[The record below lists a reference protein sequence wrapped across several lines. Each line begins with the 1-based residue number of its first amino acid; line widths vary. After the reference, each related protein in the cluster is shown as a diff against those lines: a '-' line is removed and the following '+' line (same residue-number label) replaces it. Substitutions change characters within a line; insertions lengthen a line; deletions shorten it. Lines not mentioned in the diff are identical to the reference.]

1 MQAQTIL
8 TENTFEARLSDRLS
22 FSDNG
27 AFRKLLDEGVASRRG
42 HLVLNVAGL
51 TSIDSAGLGMFIVAA
66 DTAKKAGLSFTLRGP
81 SGHVRKLIELAK
93 LDKLIQVEF

>member
-1 MQAQTIL
+1 MQVQTIL
-8 TENTFEARLSDRLS
+8 TETTFEARLSDRLS
-22 FSDNG
+22 FSDNS
-27 AFRKLLDEGVASRRG
+27 AFRKLLDQAVASKRG

-81 SGHVRKLIELAK
+81 SGHILKLIELSK
-93 LDKLIQVEF
+93 LDKLIHVEF